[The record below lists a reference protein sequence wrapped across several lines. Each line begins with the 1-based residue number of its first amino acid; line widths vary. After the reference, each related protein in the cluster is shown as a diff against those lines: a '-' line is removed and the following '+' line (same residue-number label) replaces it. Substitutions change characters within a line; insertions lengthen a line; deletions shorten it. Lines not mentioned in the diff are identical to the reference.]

1 MVLRCSSSRQT
12 VKEIPVFKKQRRCV
26 QTRKETQSSWR
37 VGRPWQLR
45 EKPEVLPM
53 GRSWYFNSPKKLG
66 GRGLS
71 AIVSSL
77 MMTEN
82 GL

>member
-12 VKEIPVFKKQRRCV
+12 AKEKSVFKKQKRCV
-26 QTRKETQSSWR
+26 QTRKETQCSWR
-37 VGRPWQLR
+37 VGRPWQHI
-45 EKPEVLPM
+45 EKPGLLPW
-53 GRSWYFNSPKKLG
+53 GGHGILIFLRSSRD
-66 GRGLS
+66 RGLS
-71 AIVSSL
+71 AIVSFL